1 MKSISLNGQ
10 SCDVRENLFDA
21 LVNLRHENQQRTLW
35 IGAICINQDNM
46 KERNHQASRMGSIYS
61 QAEKVVAWLGLS
73 DEFTVEALGFLQSFD
88 PETESLTGFIS
99 KNELADTEEGCRI
112 LEGVRSISLRPY
124 WTRLWILQ
132 ELQLASEAYAQCG
145 RDCVPWELFKGFVAD
160 LEFEDPDYPVMS
172 GLKLRENGQKEN
184 VSSMS
189 NLMWRSVDKSPS
201 ARAHQYLSLL
211 CGQNRRAQCEK
222 EVDKIFGLWAL
233 APVCCQE
240 AIPVNYSLSLDQVLC
255 NVFEHD
261 KVAHHTPSKH
271 LARREGVQG
280 LWGSIFGNRALGLE
294 QGLLGTANTSRFSN
308 LHLR

>member
-112 LEGVRSISLRPY
+112 L
-124 WTRLWILQ
+124 
-132 ELQLASEAYAQCG
+132 
-145 RDCVPWELFKGFVAD
+145 
-160 LEFEDPDYPVMS
+160 
-172 GLKLRENGQKEN
+172 
-184 VSSMS
+184 
-189 NLMWRSVDKSPS
+189 
-201 ARAHQYLSLL
+201 
-211 CGQNRRAQCEK
+211 
-222 EVDKIFGLWAL
+222 
-233 APVCCQE
+233 
-240 AIPVNYSLSLDQVLC
+240 
-255 NVFEHD
+255 
-261 KVAHHTPSKH
+261 
-271 LARREGVQG
+271 
-280 LWGSIFGNRALGLE
+280 
-294 QGLLGTANTSRFSN
+294 
-308 LHLR
+308 